1 VVPARNLSIAMAK
14 ENKMAVQPEPCDEI
28 NKINGVKFAVG
39 YAGIRKKLR
48 NDVVLIAL
56 PETAVTAVTFTTNA
70 FAAAPVQV
78 AKAHLAET
86 SPRFLLINAG
96 CANAGTGATGL
107 ADALA
112 LCQDL
117 GDIFALPASSVLPF
131 STGVIGERLPAAFAA
146 YLPLLCQRLGEDDLK
161 SAAEAIMTTDTFP
174 KAYEER
180 RQLADKTLVIQGIAK
195 GAGMIHPNMATML
208 SFVFTNAALSQ
219 SRLDHLWREAV
230 SQSFHCIS
238 IDGDTST
245 NDAAV
250 CVATGE
256 IALTTEEEAL
266 FAQDLTKLAQ
276 RLAKAIVRDGEGA
289 TKFVTLALRGGR
301 DTDECRQVAAAI
313 ATSPLVKT
321 ALFASDPNWGRLLAA
336 IGRSG
341 LKDLAIEKISMDIN
355 GVAIVRH
362 GARADSYQESAGA
375 AAFAESEITIAI
387 DLGRGDAALDY
398 WTCDFSYDYVR
409 INAEYRT

>member
-1 VVPARNLSIAMAK
+1 
-14 ENKMAVQPEPCDEI
+14 MAVAPEPLDELSA
-28 NKINGVKFAVG
+28 INGIKFAVG
-39 YAGIRKKLR
+39 YAGIRKKPLA
-48 NDVVLIAL
+48 DVLVIAL
-56 PETAVTAVTFTTNA
+56 PETATTAAVFTRNA

-78 AKAHLAET
+78 AKAHLAEQA
-86 SPRFLLINAG
+86 PRFLLINAG
-96 CANAGTGATGL
+96 CANAGTGEAGI

-117 GDIFALPASSVLPF
+117 ANTFALPISAVLPF

-146 YLPLLCQRLGEDDLK
+146 YLPLLLQRLGEDDLK
-161 SAAEAIMTTDTFP
+161 TAAAAIMTTDTFP
-174 KAYEER
+174 KAYEEK
-180 RQLADKTLVIQGIAK
+180 LELPGKTIVIQGIAK

-208 SFVFTNAALSQ
+208 SFVFTNALISKNL
-219 SRLDHLWREAV
+219 LDTLWQQAV
-230 SQSFHCIS
+230 AQSFHCMS

-250 CVATGE
+250 CVASGE
-256 IALTTEEEAL
+256 IVLRDEEIML
-266 FAQDLTKLAQ
+266 FANALNKLTQ

-301 DTDECRQVAAAI
+301 DTAECRQVAATI

-336 IGRSG
+336 IGRAG
-341 LKDLAIEKISMDIN
+341 LEALVVEKINITIN
-355 GVAIVRH
+355 GVTIVHH
-362 GARADSYQESAGA
+362 GARAESYLESAGV
-375 AAFAESEITIAI
+375 AAFAEREITIVI
-387 DLGRGDAALDY
+387 DLGRGEAALDY